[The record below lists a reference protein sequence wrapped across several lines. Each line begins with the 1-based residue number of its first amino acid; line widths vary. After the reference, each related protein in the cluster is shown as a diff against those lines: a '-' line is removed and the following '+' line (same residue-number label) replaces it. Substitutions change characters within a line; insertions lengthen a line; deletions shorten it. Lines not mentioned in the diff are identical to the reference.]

1 MIRAPW
7 VHGYFLNLRR
17 SELRSKTCQYPT
29 FFSKHFLD
37 DIGMHT
43 VLNRHYYCVVVVHH
57 VSDGKAFFVHFSIKN
72 RQYNCNIKLINENEF
87 KTLDGNGNWKK
98 NLNEFETAKNRKSFH
113 FSRFERRNN
122 QASIKSPIIHFIAH
136 IIHFNSISNKTV
148 DPSLLLLKPLEI
160 CFSSIWWTVLNFR
173 PANIQSSP
181 PNHSKV

>member
-1 MIRAPW
+1 MPKAN
-7 VHGYFLNLRR
+7 VFLQKISWRR
-17 SELRSKTCQYPT
+17 WCAHSAEQALLCSSASLWRQSLFC
-29 FFSKHFLD
+29 
-37 DIGMHT
+37 
-43 VLNRHYYCVVVVHH
+43 
-57 VSDGKAFFVHFSIKN
+57 AFYIKN

-173 PANIQSSP
+173 PANIQTSP
-181 PNHSKV
+181 PNRSKV